1 MPRAERER
9 QMLAVAEE
17 IFAAR
22 GYLNTSVDDIAERV
36 GVSKPM
42 IYEYF
47 GSKEGLLL
55 AALRQAR
62 GELFEASSRAV
73 VGAATA
79 EEALRRAMTAFF
91 RFVDEHRRS
100 WELLRNET
108 ALAGTGAMAEVEA
121 IRNEQSQLN
130 ATLIS
135 AFTPEVPQRQ
145 LEVLAETLVGA
156 CERVALWHVQREDST
171 PEATAEYLMNVIWAG
186 MAGLTDSYGVHDP
199 K

>member
-1 MPRAERER
+1 
-9 QMLAVAEE
+9 MLAVAEE
-17 IFAAR
+17 IFAER
-22 GYLNTSVDDIAERV
+22 GYLNTSVDEIAERV
-36 GVSKPM
+36 GISKPM

-55 AALRQAR
+55 ATLRLAR
-62 GELFEASSRAV
+62 GELFEATSRAV
-73 VGAATA
+73 VGASDA
-79 EEALRRAMTAFF
+79 EDALRRAMTAFF

-108 ALAGTGAMAEVEA
+108 AVAGAGAMAEVEA
-121 IRNEQSQLN
+121 IRDEQSQLN

-135 AFTPEVPQRQ
+135 AFTPDVPQRQ

-171 PEATAEYLMNVIWAG
+171 PEGTAEYLMSVIWSG
-186 MAGLTDSYGVHDP
+186 MAGLAAAYGVQNPDSAG
-199 K
+199 

>member
-1 MPRAERER
+1 
-9 QMLAVAEE
+9 MLAVAEE
-17 IFAAR
+17 IFADR

-62 GELFEASSRAV
+62 GELFDATSRAV
-73 VGAATA
+73 VGATDA
-79 EEALRRAMTAFF
+79 EDALRRAMTAFF

-108 ALAGTGAMAEVEA
+108 ALAGTAAMAEVEA

-135 AFTPEVPQRQ
+135 AFTPDVPQSQ
-145 LEVLAETLVGA
+145 LEVVAETLVGA
-156 CERVALWHVQREDST
+156 CERVATWHVQREDST
-171 PEATAEYLMNVIWAG
+171 PEATAEHLMNVVWAG
-186 MAGLTDSYGVHDP
+186 MRSLAQAFGVQEGD
-199 K
+199 